1 MNPQTATRVDSLA
14 LAELHDIVVP
24 APVSWAPQTAG
35 WYLLLLLLL
44 VLLVYVVVK
53 MVRRYQAA
61 QYRREA
67 LAELAQLELQ
77 AAEPARRT
85 QALSR
90 LPVLLKRTA
99 LSVAP
104 RARVARLTGE
114 EWLRLLDRSY
124 QGAGFTQGPGR
135 RLDDLAYRSVELS
148 EIEARDLLR
157 LVRVWIRKHDGS
169 LLDRVA
175 Q

>member
-1 MNPQTATRVDSLA
+1 MNPQTATRIDSTA
-14 LAELHDIVVP
+14 LAALHDVVVP
-24 APVSWAPQTAG
+24 APVSWTPQTAG

-44 VLLVYVVVK
+44 VLLVYMVVK
-53 MVRRYQAA
+53 AVRRYQAA
-61 QYRREA
+61 RYRREA

-104 RARVARLTGE
+104 RARVAGLTGE
-114 EWLRLLDRSY
+114 AWLRLLDRSY
-124 QGAGFTQGPGR
+124 KGDGFTRGPGR
-135 RLDDLAYRSVELS
+135 RLADLAHRPVELS
-148 EIEARDLLR
+148 EAEARDLLG
-157 LVRVWIRKHDGS
+157 LVRVWIKEHDGS
-169 LLDRVA
+169 LLDAVS
-175 Q
+175 